1 MSKVPRHDV
10 SRERRL
16 EQVYGA
22 QSNNELRAIYDDW
35 AQAYDQDLQALG
47 YSYPPAIAGLVG
59 RYVRERDAPILD
71 AGAGTG
77 IVGEVLAILG
87 YTQLT
92 GIDLSDG
99 MLAVARAKGVYA
111 ELKNQTLGERL
122 EFPDDAFAAVVSAG
136 VLTSGHAPPACF
148 DELIRVTRPAGHL
161 IFTLSVPVYEA
172 GGFRAKLE
180 ALSRQ
185 GVWRTREITPTW
197 CALPRATAEAAVM
210 ARAYVFQLP

>member
-1 MSKVPRHDV
+1 MSKVT
-10 SRERRL
+10 REQRL

-22 QSNNELRAIYDDW
+22 KSNDELRAIYDDW

-47 YSYPPAIAGLVG
+47 YSYPPALAGLVG

-71 AGAGTG
+71 AGAG

-87 YTQLT
+87 YTRLT

-111 ELKNQTLGERL
+111 ELKNQILGERL
-122 EFPDDAFAAVVSAG
+122 DFPDDAFAAVVSAG
-136 VLTSGHAPPACF
+136 VLTSGHAPPSCF
-148 DELIRVTRPAGHL
+148 DELIRVTRSGGHL
-161 IFTLSVPVYEA
+161 IFTLSTPVYEG
-172 GGFRAKLE
+172 GGFRTKLE

-185 GVWRTREITPTW
+185 GVWRSRETTPTW
-197 CALPRATAEAAVM
+197 CALPRAAEEAAVM

>member
-1 MSKVPRHDV
+1 MSDV
-10 SRERRL
+10 TREQRL

-22 QSNNELRAIYDDW
+22 KSNDELRAIYDDW

-87 YTQLT
+87 YSRLT

-99 MLAVARAKGVYA
+99 MLAIARAKGVYA

-122 EFPDDAFAAVVSAG
+122 DFPDDAFAAVVSAG
-136 VLTSGHAPPACF
+136 VLTSGHAPPSSF
-148 DELIRVTRPAGHL
+148 DELIRVTRPGGHL
-161 IFTLSVPVYEA
+161 IFTLSTPVYDA

-185 GVWRTREITPTW
+185 AVWRSREITPTW
-197 CALPRATAEAAVM
+197 CALPRAAAEAAVM